1 MSGNVKRYEQVSPE
15 TVVGRL
21 TWRYATQ
28 KFDPHRIIPAKDWAA
43 LEEALVLTPS
53 SYGLQPWKFLVVTDH
68 ATRQKLL
75 AASWGQS
82 QITDASH
89 LVVFTIK
96 TNLTEDDVE
105 AYLSRIAEVRG
116 VSMASLHGLRQTLLG
131 SIIRGW
137 DENKRR
143 EWSIRQAYIA
153 LGNFL

>member
-1 MSGNVKRYEQVSPE
+1 MNNTSIETDFVARAGVIGKRMAASRAIDREQLLGQLE
-15 TVVGRL
+15 
-21 TWRYATQ
+21 WRYATKQ
-28 KFDPHRIIPAKDWAA
+28 FDPHRKISSKDWAA

-53 SYGLQPWKFLVVTDH
+53 SYGLQPWKFLVVTDP

-105 AYLSRIAEVRG
+105 AYLSRIAAV
-116 VSMASLHGLRQTLLG
+116 
-131 SIIRGW
+131 
-137 DENKRR
+137 
-143 EWSIRQAYIA
+143 
-153 LGNFL
+153 